1 MNRKIKKYNEEIIRT
16 EKRISE
22 LQAYLKG
29 IRCALKEAENEEII
43 KSIRGMKLNN
53 KELVE
58 MLENIQNGTLTFQP
72 EEPESDED
80 EGSFVYQEPLVDEEL
95 KEREEDYDDEQKEI
109 Q

>member
-16 EKRISE
+16 EKKISE

-29 IRCALKEAENEEII
+29 IRCALKEVENEEII

-58 MLENIQNGTLTFQP
+58 MLEKIQDGTLTLQV
-72 EEPESDED
+72 EEPESDKED
-80 EGSFVYQEPLVDEEL
+80 GSFTFQKELMEE
-95 KEREEDYDDEQKEI
+95 KEKSEENSDDEQKGI
-109 Q
+109 